1 MSMKESGLMESAGSA
16 FVTVPVAALLPMEC
30 LIDGKWMPVTNDI
43 LERKGLYEICRFST
57 FRFNPDLFRIQ
68 GVQDKASMKVQLI
81 TTAGESIPEMEDDLT
96 IALL

>member
-1 MSMKESGLMESAGSA
+1 MESAGSA